1 MVLTYKN
8 KFNKKYGFDKDE
20 SHSIEE
26 IAKIT
31 GYSKKH
37 LEMIVEKGK
46 GAYYSN
52 PTSVRP
58 TVKSSEQWGMARLY
72 SAIMGGKASR
82 VDASHLIKGKG
93 ICDNCIKSL
102 NNYS

>member
-1 MVLTYKN
+1 MVLSYKN
-8 KFNKKYGFDKDE
+8 KFNAKYGFNKDQ
-20 SHSIEE
+20 SHSIAE

-37 LEMIVEKGK
+37 LEIIVKKGE

-52 PTSVRP
+52 PTSVRKS
-58 TVKSSEQWGMARLY
+58 VKSPEQWSMARLY

-82 VDASHLIKGKG
+82 VDASHLIKG
-93 ICDNCIKSL
+93 
-102 NNYS
+102 